1 MSGRYIV
8 DGTCIVFLL
17 HHRLTTAVSEFLP
30 SHSLFYILPAADT
43 TFFLIAVHCSKS

>member
-8 DGTCIVFLL
+8 EGTFIVFLL
-17 HHRLTTAVSEFLP
+17 HYRLTTAVSELLP

-43 TFFLIAVHCSKS
+43 TFFLIAVYRSKS